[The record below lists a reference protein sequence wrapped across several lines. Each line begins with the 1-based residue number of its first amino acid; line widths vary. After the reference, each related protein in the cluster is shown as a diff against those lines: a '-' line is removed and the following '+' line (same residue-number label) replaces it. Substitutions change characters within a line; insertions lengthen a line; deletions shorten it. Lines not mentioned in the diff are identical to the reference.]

1 MCVPTYVAIRQTIR
15 RRPVANRKDR
25 DHCCMVAVLP
35 TPSDAVRF
43 YRQKIRKSLK
53 AAQKYEEY
61 LEFIKL

>member
-25 DHCCMVAVLP
+25 DHFCMVAVLP

-43 YRQKIRKSLK
+43 YRQKIRKSLL
-53 AAQKYEEY
+53 AAKQYQQH